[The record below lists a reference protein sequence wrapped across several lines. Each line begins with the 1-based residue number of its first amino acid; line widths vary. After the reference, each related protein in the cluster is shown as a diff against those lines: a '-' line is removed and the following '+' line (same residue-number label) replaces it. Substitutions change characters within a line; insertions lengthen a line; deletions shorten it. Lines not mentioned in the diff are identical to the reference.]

1 MAAFIPQNL
10 LIDADDTLWE
20 NNIYYERVIQQVLE
34 LLDRSGVDS
43 SGFRVALDETERR
56 RISVDGYGTLN
67 FTRSLVE
74 TFKRFLPPG
83 SDPMLPARVEKLS
96 LTILV
101 HPLEVLPDVPE
112 TLAYLA
118 RRHPL
123 FLVTKGN
130 QEEQLR
136 KIRASHLL
144 NYFQGFEILP
154 EKNTRTYSQLLDRH
168 GWEPFRSW
176 MIGNSPRS
184 DIRPALAAGMRAVY
198 IPHPHTWT
206 LERGDAEKHPN
217 LIELKKFSDLR
228 LHF

>member
-1 MAAFIPQNL
+1 MAACNPQNL

-20 NNIYYERVIQQVLE
+20 NNIYYERVIQQVLA
-34 LLDRSGVDS
+34 LLNRSGKDPS
-43 SGFRVALDETERR
+43 RFRVELDETERR
-56 RISVDGYGTLN
+56 RIPVDGYGTVN

-83 SDPMLPARVEKLS
+83 SDPGLPLQVERLS

-101 HPLEVLPDVPE
+101 HPLEVLAGVPE
-112 TLAYLA
+112 TLAYLSG
-118 RRHPL
+118 RHAL
-123 FLVTKGN
+123 FLITKGN

-136 KIRASHLL
+136 KIRASNLL
-144 NYFQGFEILP
+144 SYFEGFEILR
-154 EKNTRTYSQLLDRH
+154 EKNTRTYSELLDRH
-168 GWEPFRSW
+168 GWERSRSW

-184 DIRPALAAGMRAVY
+184 DINPALAAGMRAVY

-206 LERGDAEKHPN
+206 LEHGEPAKHPN
-217 LIELKKFSDLR
+217 LIELEKFSDLR

>member
-1 MAAFIPQNL
+1 MAAGNPQNL

-20 NNIYYERVIQQVLE
+20 NNIYYERVIQQVLA
-34 LLDRSGVDS
+34 LLDRSGEGS
-43 SGFRVALDETERR
+43 SGFRAELDEIERR
-56 RISVDGYGTLN
+56 RIPIDGYGTVN

-83 SDPMLPARVEKLS
+83 SDPMLPVQVEQLS
-96 LTILV
+96 LAILV

-112 TLAYLA
+112 TLAYLSC
-118 RRHPL
+118 HHTL
-123 FLVTKGN
+123 FLVTKGD

-136 KIRASHLL
+136 KIRASNLL
-144 NYFQGFEILP
+144 IYFEGFEILR
-154 EKNTRTYSQLLDRH
+154 EKNARTYSQLLDRH
-168 GWEPFRSW
+168 GWERSRSW

-184 DIRPALAAGMRAVY
+184 DINPALAAGMGAVY
-198 IPHPHTWT
+198 IAHPHTWT
-206 LERGDAEKHPN
+206 LEHGQPAKHPN